1 MPRRSTATWRTSDR
15 KPDRS
20 ADRPAQPRALSERL
34 EQEVARRHRDG
45 GDLLLAV
52 LDIDHFKRINDD
64 FGHLAGDKV
73 LKIIAGE
80 LRKRLRQADFIARF
94 GGEEFVVL
102 LPATSLEAPAT
113 ARTAARGDRRLSVPF
128 QGRRPRASPVPPAS
142 PRSKATR
149 PAKRFSSVPTRR
161 CIEPSAPAGTAW
173 KWPEGRPAHIPTTR
187 DGLACRCC
195 RGSLEWS
202 RPVE

>member
-1 MPRRSTATWRTSDR
+1 MPRRSTATWRTSDES
-15 KPDRS
+15 PDRS
-20 ADRPAQPRALSERL
+20 ADRPAQPRGAQRAPGTGSDAPAPGRRRSAAGGAGHRPLQADQRRL
-34 EQEVARRHRDG
+34 RPPGRGQGAEDHR
-45 GDLLLAV
+45 
-52 LDIDHFKRINDD
+52 
-64 FGHLAGDKV
+64 
-73 LKIIAGE
+73 GE

-102 LPATSLEAPAT
+102 LPATSLEAG
-113 ARTAARGDRRLSVPF
+113 RQLLERLRAAIAACPF
-128 QGRRPRASPVPPAS
+128 HFRASPEHHLFRRHHRVP
-142 PRSKATR
+142 KATR

-195 RGSLEWS
+195 RGS
-202 RPVE
+202 